1 MDGYLDR
8 KILKA
13 NTVAQFPDQ
22 PDLTDMTRVALDK
35 LSKNKDG
42 FFLMVE
48 AGLIDKFEHPMD
60 WERAV
65 YDAIMYDKVV
75 ALAQEFAKKNPD
87 TLIVAVG
94 DHTHSISVYGTVDDN
109 KPGTSMRDKVGTYQ
123 AAGFPN
129 YVDADND
136 GFPDSPNPSKRLAV
150 GFGNHPDYWE
160 TFKPKLDATFAPT
173 VKNEKGQYIA
183 NDKYKSD
190 DAVLI
195 TGNLAFTDAT
205 EVHSVDDTVLTMS
218 GPGSDKVKA
227 YQENTAVFRILAEAL
242 GLKP

>member
-1 MDGYLDR
+1 
-8 KILKA
+8 
-13 NTVAQFPDQ
+13 
-22 PDLTDMTRVALDK
+22 MTQIALDK

-75 ALAQEFAKKNPD
+75 ALAQAFAKTHPD
-87 TLIVAVG
+87 TIIVAVG
-94 DHTHSISVYGTVDDN
+94 DHTHSISVYGTVDDS
-109 KPGTSMRDKVGTYQ
+109 KAGTSMRDKVGTYQ
-123 AAGFPN
+123 NAGFPN
-129 YVDADND
+129 YVDADGD
-136 GFPDSPNPSKRLAV
+136 GYPDSPAVSKRLAV

-160 TFKPKLDATFAPT
+160 TFAPKLDGTFNPT
-173 VKNEKGQYIA
+173 VKNEKGQYVA

-190 DAVLI
+190 SAVLI
-195 TGNLAFTDAT
+195 QGNLAYTDSQ
-205 EVHSVDDTVLTMS
+205 EVHSVDDQILSMS
-218 GPGSDKVKA
+218 GPGSEQVKA
-227 YQENTAVFRILAEAL
+227 YQENTSVFRYLVEAL